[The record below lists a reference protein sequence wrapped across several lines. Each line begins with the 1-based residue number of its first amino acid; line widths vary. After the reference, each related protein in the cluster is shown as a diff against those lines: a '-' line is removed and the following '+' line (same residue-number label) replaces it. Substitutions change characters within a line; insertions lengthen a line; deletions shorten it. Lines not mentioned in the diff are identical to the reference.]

1 MLSADGDRCSS
12 GMDEKMKVIL
22 EDIKKEIRHNRI
34 LDGISLKMEGG
45 KIYGLQG
52 KNGSGKTMLLKTIC
66 GLLRPTEGKVWIDG
80 EQLGVNRDFPED
92 VGALIEVPQF
102 IGWYTAFQN
111 LSDLAQIRDRITPED
126 IDAVIEE
133 VGLTKDKNKKF
144 RQYSLGMKQ
153 KLGIAAAIMENPKL
167 ILLDEPTN
175 ALDEESVERLRYSL
189 MKRREEG
196 SLIVIASHDAEELSF
211 LSDEIFIL
219 EGGKIKRSYCPE
231 N

>member
-1 MLSADGDRCSS
+1 
-12 GMDEKMKVIL
+12 MKVRL
-22 EDIKKEIRHNRI
+22 ENICKEIRHNRI
-34 LDGISLKMEGG
+34 LDGISLELESG

-66 GLLRPTEGKVWIDG
+66 GLLRPTEGQVWIDG

-111 LSDLAQIRDRITPED
+111 LNDLAQIRNRIAPED

-133 VGLTKDKNKKF
+133 VGLAEEKNKKF

-175 ALDEESVERLRYSL
+175 ALDEESVERLRFSL
-189 MKRREEG
+189 LRRRDDG
-196 SLIVIASHDAEELSF
+196 ALIVIASHDAEELSF
-211 LSDEIFIL
+211 LSDEIYIVDS
-219 EGGKIKRSYCPE
+219 GKIRRSYFPE
-231 N
+231 NKK